1 MAHGDPRPDPLTEHV
16 DGVRRLARRLV
27 ADQAAAEDVAQE
39 ALLHAAKRRPRE
51 GWRLGAWLG
60 GLVRNKARER
70 ARADRRRRAREERA
84 APASA
89 VPSAADVVARVEV
102 HRRVLAAVLDLPDPY
117 RTVVWL
123 RFFEDRGPRSIAR
136 LLGVPR
142 ETVRTQLRRGLDQ
155 LRSRLDA
162 DDRGGAARWSV
173 ALAPLIW
180 PPDRGPGVLL
190 WEALHVTTQSKV
202 ALSVVGAALLLIVG
216 GSLGLLPFVKSG
228 DPSGEEPADGA
239 AVATSNATDAPPADP
254 ALEGLARNPGP
265 EQIAETA
272 PPAIDLAAVDRERDL
287 HGVVVRRDG
296 TPVPGAHLTGWRR
309 RWENGGL
316 FTLRDEKEKA
326 AETRSSVD
334 GSFALRLTPGEVVDL
349 EVRAAGLASVTL
361 ARRNAGELARVVLS
375 GRVDLCVTFVDEA
388 GRPVPECP
396 VRLFRVG
403 RGSGREDVREEA
415 VSDESG
421 VAWFRG
427 LTGGLTLT
435 LDAKH
440 RELGHPGW
448 VEVVLPEEGTLS
460 RTLTLP
466 TGRTVRGRVVDAAT
480 RLPVAGA
487 TVGSNWT
494 ASHSVAVA
502 ADGRYEYRGWTGK
515 GTSVLTATAPGYVR
529 VLRKVGD
536 LEQVDFELLRGA
548 RLTGRVVTPDGTPVV
563 GAIVSGNARPQ
574 DPSDN
579 TVGAFP
585 GSVTAA
591 DGSFVLEGV
600 AQQHDLL
607 LAVQAEGWGTYSETL
622 VSSRLAPESV
632 DLGVIRLGAEH
643 WLRGV
648 AVDAEGAPV
657 PRVQVYATALRP
669 GASSTDRWSR
679 TGSFYGVGGER
690 FADDLGRFAFRGLV
704 PGRYR
709 VVARPQGQ
717 GEIIVEA
724 EVPAE
729 GAAAPVRIVVPDVR
743 VLEVEVVTTEGRPVE
758 GMSISPQGRTSAY
771 HPGAQSDSRG
781 RATLYVT
788 SDVRYVGL
796 GFPSGMF
803 DRFATVGA
811 GSHPVRPGDRL
822 IRFVLEECEP
832 ALGRVLDASGN
843 PVPDIG
849 VEALLPDGRSASRRI
864 TDEAGLF
871 RCPVPKGRTVTL
883 AVTGSGQRRL
893 GGGAFTGADLA
904 VEGRLHDVRGGDK
917 DLVLTVRPRSSD
929 RVLLVA
935 VLAPDGSPFAGAHVS
950 ARVSPLTSVSGRSDA
965 SGRVR
970 LEGLPDRP
978 VDVTVDAAADL
989 GMAPPVPGTVPFA
1002 RERRTGVTPSDDT
1015 LTVTLRR
1022 CTTLRA
1028 RVVDARGNGL
1038 PQIEVLALLP
1048 GDGRPTAISSPDGSV
1063 AFLLH
1068 PTDDFPL
1075 DLEAAHTTPTG
1086 LLLLG
1091 TLHVTS
1097 PDATDLT
1104 LVLRRR

>member
-1 MAHGDPRPDPLTEHV
+1 MASRDPEPDPLIEHV
-16 DGVRRLARRLV
+16 EGVRRLARRLV
-27 ADQAAAEDVAQE
+27 TDQAAAEDVAQE
-39 ALLHAAKRRPRE
+39 ALLHASKRRPRE
-51 GWRLGAWLG
+51 GWRLGAWLA

-70 ARADRRRRAREERA
+70 ARAERRRRAREERA

-89 VPSAADVVARVEV
+89 VPSAAEVVARVEV
-102 HRRVLAAVLDLPDPY
+102 HRRVLAAVLELPDPY

-162 DDRGGAARWSV
+162 DDRGSTARWSV

-180 PPDRGPGVLL
+180 TPDRGLGGYL
-190 WEALHVTTQSKV
+190 WETVHVTTQSKL

-216 GSLGLLPFVKSG
+216 GGLGLLPFGRSG
-228 DPSGEEPADGA
+228 DSPMDDA
-239 AVATSNATDAPPADP
+239 AVAPAEGTAASSAGP
-254 ALEGLARNPGP
+254 ALEGVRRDAGP
-265 EQIAETA
+265 ATNVEAA
-272 PPAIDLAAVDRERDL
+272 PAAVDLAAVDRERDL

-296 TPVPGAHLTGWRR
+296 APVAGAQLTAWRR
-309 RWENGGL
+309 RWESGGL
-316 FTLRDEKEKA
+316 FTLRDEKEQA
-326 AETRSSVD
+326 AATRSSVD
-334 GSFALRLTPGEVVDL
+334 GSFALRLTPGDVVDL

-375 GRVDLCVTFVDEA
+375 AGVDLVVTVVDEA
-388 GRPVPECP
+388 GRPVAECP
-396 VRLFRVG
+396 VRVFRMG

-415 VSDESG
+415 VSDASG
-421 VAWFRG
+421 VVHFRG
-427 LTGGLTLT
+427 LQGGLSLT
-435 LDAKH
+435 LEAKH
-440 RELGHPGW
+440 RELGSPGW
-448 VEVVLPEEGTLS
+448 VNVDLPDEGTLS

-480 RLPVAGA
+480 RQPVAGA
-487 TVGSNWT
+487 TVGANWT
-494 ASHSVAVA
+494 ATHAVA
-502 ADGRYEYRGWTGK
+502 ADADGNYVYRGWSAK

-529 VLRKVGD
+529 VLRQVGD

-548 RLTGRVVTPDGTPVV
+548 RLTGRVVTPDGAPVV

-579 TVGAFP
+579 RVGAFP
-585 GSVTAA
+585 GSVTAP
-591 DGSFVLEGV
+591 DGSFVLDGV

-632 DLGVIRLGAEH
+632 DLGVIRLGAEY

-669 GASSTDRWSR
+669 GASSADRWSR
-679 TGSFYGVGGER
+679 TGSLYGVGGER

-743 VLEVEVVTTEGRPVE
+743 VLEVEVVTTDGRPVE
-758 GMSISPQGRTSAY
+758 GLSIAPQGRTSAH

-781 RATLYVT
+781 RATLHVT
-788 SDVRYVGL
+788 SDVWYVGL
-796 GFPSGMF
+796 GFPSGTY
-803 DRFATVGA
+803 DRYATVGA
-811 GSHPVRPGDRL
+811 GSHPVRAGDRR
-822 IRFVLEECEP
+822 IRFVVEECEP
-832 ALGRVLDASGN
+832 ALGRVVDASGT
-843 PVPDIG
+843 PVADID
-849 VEALLPDGRSASRRI
+849 VEALLPDGRSASRRT
-864 TDEAGLF
+864 TDETGMF

-883 AVTGSGQRRL
+883 AVTGSGRRRL

-929 RVLLVA
+929 RTLVVA
-935 VLAPDGSPFAGAHVS
+935 VLAPDGTPFAGAQVY
-950 ARVSPLTSVSGRSDA
+950 ARVSPLTSVSGRTDA
-965 SGRVR
+965 AGSVR
-970 LEGLPDRP
+970 LEGLPNRP
-978 VDVTVDAAADL
+978 VDVTVDAAADF
-989 GMAPPVPGTVPFA
+989 GKAPPVPGTVPFA
-1002 RERRTGVTPSDDT
+1002 RERRMGVTPSDDT

-1038 PQIEVLALLP
+1038 PDIEVSALLP
-1048 GDGRPTAISSPDGSV
+1048 GDLRPMAPSAPDGSV

-1075 DLEAAHTTPTG
+1075 DLEAVHTTPAG

-1091 TLHVTS
+1091 TLHVPS